1 MNGQTGPAGKLRGCS
16 AGRPREEMEIDL
28 RVEPSARRRLTRR
41 HLQALLFLALI
52 VLVTATQ
59 LAFKAGSED
68 IGTGDIGLAWLLSS
82 LAQPSVWLAI
92 GLYVLTFAVWLLIL
106 QRTDLSRAFPLTCLT
121 YVSVPLLAWL
131 IFGETVS
138 LSRAAGIAMIVA
150 GVALLGLER

>member
-1 MNGQTGPAGKLRGCS
+1 VPSEQS
-16 AGRPREEMEIDL
+16 EIDQ
-28 RVEPSARRRLTRR
+28 RAAPATRRRFGRR
-41 HLQALLFLALI
+41 HRQALLILALI
-52 VLVTATQ
+52 ILVTATQ

-68 IGTGDIGLAWLLSS
+68 VGAGDFDLTWLQSS

-92 GLYVLTFAVWLLIL
+92 GLYLLTFAVWLLIL
-106 QRTDLSRAFPLTCLT
+106 QRTDLSRAFPLTSLT